1 MELAIIIA
9 AVAAVVIG
17 WQVSKVHM
25 SHGGIP
31 VRKAQLRGYRSD
43 RLRHGI
49 RLVVYAAVLALL
61 VFVALH

>member
-17 WQVSKVHM
+17 WHISKVHM

-31 VRKAQLRGYRSD
+31 VRKSQLRDYRSD
-43 RLRHGI
+43 RLRHGT
-49 RLVVYAAVLALL
+49 RLVVYAAVLALII
-61 VFVALH
+61 FVALH